1 MRAHQ
6 RVTQAGPGNQQV
18 REYLELR
25 RSRGGRSPTRAAI
38 EGLGLID
45 AALTHG
51 ATIEVA
57 LACPALLRGT
67 RADGVVARLAA
78 AGVPMLQVSERT
90 FERLTARDGPDGLA
104 AIVRVRTVPLHE
116 VAVGGVARA
125 LVLDRFEHPGNVG
138 SLIRCAGAVGATAV
152 IVTDQLVRLNH
163 PLVVKASAGA
173 IFSVAVTSA
182 RAEDALVWLR
192 AHAFQV
198 VAADPAASRSY
209 RSARYGPRVAVVLG
223 SERHGLAT
231 VWRNGADELLAIP
244 MAGRVDSLNAGHAG
258 ALFLYEVAHRHRVQ
272 GA

>member
-1 MRAHQ
+1 VRAHQ

-125 LVLDRFEHPGNVG
+125 LVRAPIGALGTGPG
-138 SLIRCAGAVGATAV
+138 SRSC
-152 IVTDQLVRLNH
+152 
-163 PLVVKASAGA
+163 
-173 IFSVAVTSA
+173 SA
-182 RAEDALVWLR
+182 RSDTAW
-192 AHAFQV
+192 
-198 VAADPAASRSY
+198 PPSGGTGPTSCSPSRWPGGWT
-209 RSARYGPRVAVVLG
+209 R
-223 SERHGLAT
+223 
-231 VWRNGADELLAIP
+231 
-244 MAGRVDSLNAGHAG
+244 
-258 ALFLYEVAHRHRVQ
+258 
-272 GA
+272 

>member
-1 MRAHQ
+1 VRAHQ

-198 VAADPAASRSY
+198 VAADPAAWGGERGGPGGAPERSV
-209 RSARYGPRVAVVLG
+209 RAPGRGRARLG
-223 SERHGLAT
+223 ATRPGHRLAERGRRAARHPDGRAGGLAE
-231 VWRNGADELLAIP
+231 RRPCRSPLPL
-244 MAGRVDSLNAGHAG
+244 
-258 ALFLYEVAHRHRVQ
+258 
-272 GA
+272 